1 MVKGEGPGSSWDV
14 IYVME
19 GEAITERLANSK
31 LQVYIFREERYV
43 EGKRRKDR
51 RDELGRKKNAEIN
64 RDEEE
69 EDK

>member
-1 MVKGEGPGSSWDV
+1 MK
-14 IYVME
+14 
-19 GEAITERLANSK
+19 GEAITERLANRK

-51 RDELGRKKNAEIN
+51 RDELGRKKSAEIN
-64 RDEEE
+64 WDEEE

>member
-14 IYVME
+14 FYVM
-19 GEAITERLANSK
+19 ANIK